1 MPPDKKEEFTL
12 LLSLIKKS
20 RICNLSIELA
30 KKVHIF
36 SLVISQALLT
46 PFPVLHLLL
55 QTLQTNTKDTYQ
67 QQPPSVYV
75 FDRSIELRI
84 PQKIYE

>member
-1 MPPDKKEEFTL
+1 MAPDKKEEFTIRF
-12 LLSLIKKS
+12 SQIKKS
-20 RICNLSIELA
+20 KICNLSIELA
-30 KKVHIF
+30 KKIHIF

-67 QQPPSVYV
+67 QQPPSLYV